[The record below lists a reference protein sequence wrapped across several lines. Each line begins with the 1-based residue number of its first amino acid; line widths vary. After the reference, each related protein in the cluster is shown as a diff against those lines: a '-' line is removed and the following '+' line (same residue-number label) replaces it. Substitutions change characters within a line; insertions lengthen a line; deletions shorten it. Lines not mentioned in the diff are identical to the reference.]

1 MKIDAKMVGELR
13 AKTGAGIVDCKKC
26 LVEADGDMEKATEL
40 LRTKGIAKAG
50 KKSDRATSEGLIYA
64 YVHNTGKVGAM
75 VELSCETDFVA
86 RNEAFKE
93 LCHDIGLHIVA
104 MNPIYV
110 SQEDIPAEVLEKERE
125 LALEEMK
132 DSGKPAE
139 IMEKIV
145 EGKIGKWVGEICLL
159 NQAFIKDEDMTIE
172 DVLKSA
178 IAKMGENIQV
188 RRFTRYS
195 MEGK

>member
-1 MKIDAKMVGELR
+1 MTIDAKMVGELR

-50 KKSDRATSEGLIYA
+50 KKADRETSEGLIYA
-64 YVHNTGKVGAM
+64 YVHNTGRVGAM
-75 VELSCETDFVA
+75 VEISCETDFVA
-86 RNEAFKE
+86 RNEAFQA

-104 MNPIYV
+104 MNPLYV
-110 SQEDIPAEVLEKERE
+110 SMEDIPAEMLEKERE

-139 IMEKIV
+139 IMDKII

-159 NQAFIKDEDMTIE
+159 NQAYIKDEDMSVE
-172 DVLKSA
+172 DVVKTA
-178 IAKMGENIQV
+178 IAKMGENIQIK
-188 RRFTRYS
+188 RFARFS
-195 MEGK
+195 MESK